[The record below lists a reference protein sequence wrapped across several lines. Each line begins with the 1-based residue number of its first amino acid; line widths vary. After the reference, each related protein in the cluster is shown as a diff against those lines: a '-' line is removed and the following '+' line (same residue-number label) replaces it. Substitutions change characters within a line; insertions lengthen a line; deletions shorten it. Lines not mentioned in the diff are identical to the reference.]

1 MCGSSRSLVLL
12 NTGCY
17 FEKIC
22 GFVFLL
28 HQNDI
33 LTIMPYSKEE
43 KSRQKADEFRQ
54 QMEEQNG
61 DENNNDDDDD
71 SHQPCCVPSGCTEGD
86 SVNVLDPDDAQKVVC
101 NNPGCIYGSFM
112 HKSCFEV
119 WEEEVLTYL
128 RSSGRARSW
137 SEKQRKQ
144 NLWTKK
150 GYDLAWK
157 ACSCKC
163 GKGHLRKDLEWIPP
177 PKALDGERKQRRR
190 RKSSDKPSIGRS
202 NSVSNGSAIPSI
214 GGNGNG
220 NGKGRKRHT
229 SASSNE
235 SKDGHS
241 PPVSPGGRQGN
252 MPSVPRAPFPTQTPT
267 NSTMTPTAIIHE
279 QQRER
284 IRHASGG
291 RKTKQS
297 DPSGV
302 AGSINIKTTLL
313 QHEDKRKSSKDFAKQ
328 DGNRFTASAQGQ
340 NQDNNFILSGIN
352 TWQGVNDAGNLNMP
366 QAADNMVTHYSA
378 SGMNGKNHFSG
389 FLPRLDL
396 STFFQVLPA
405 HKLNAYHIQ
414 MEDDIQPES
423 EEIRSFIFSTVS
435 AHGVQTVRC
444 SQCSQTLPVFD
455 CYPLIDGT
463 FYLTPVRYGDAI
475 IRINIPCSQSS
486 RGPQYL
492 AAVCMK
498 CLEGVQRIVCR
509 ICKSRWD
516 GSHYQ
521 LGTLYSYDIFAAS
534 PCCPGRAGC
543 KRCGKPVL
551 DLTKGMHYFSE
562 FSQSIRCPHC
572 GIPDYHCV
580 KPLTSY
586 EVHLP
591 NIEINVH

>member
-1 MCGSSRSLVLL
+1 
-12 NTGCY
+12 
-17 FEKIC
+17 
-22 GFVFLL
+22 
-28 HQNDI
+28 
-33 LTIMPYSKEE
+33 MPYTKEE

-61 DENNNDDDDD
+61 DENNNDDEN
-71 SHQPCCVPSGCTEGD
+71 HQPCCVPSGCSEGD
-86 SVNVLDPDDAQKVVC
+86 SVNILDPDDVQKVVC
-101 NNPGCIYGSFM
+101 NNPGCVFGCFM
-112 HKSCFEV
+112 HKVCFEM

-177 PKALDGERKQRRR
+177 KALDGDQRKQRRR

-202 NSVSNGSAIPSI
+202 NSVSNGSSAPSN
-214 GGNGNG
+214 GGSNG

-252 MPSVPRAPFPTQTPT
+252 LASSPRSQFSPQPAV

-291 RKTKQS
+291 RKGKQTE
-297 DPSGV
+297 PPGASGAV
-302 AGSINIKTTLL
+302 GIKTTLL
-313 QHEDKRKSSKDFAKQ
+313 QHEDKRRSPVSGKSAKESAKQ
-328 DGNRFTASAQGQ
+328 DGSRYATGVQGQ
-340 NQDNNFILSGIN
+340 GQSQDNFILSSIN

-366 QAADNMVTHYSA
+366 HATDGGISHHSA
-378 SGMNGKNHFSG
+378 SSGNGKNHFSG

-423 EEIRSFIFSTVS
+423 EEIRSFIFSTLS

-463 FYLTPVRYGDAI
+463 FYLTPVRYGDSI
-475 IRINIPCSQSS
+475 IRINIPSSNSS

-498 CLEGVQRIVCR
+498 CLEGVQRIICR

-516 GSHYQ
+516 GSHHQ

-580 KPLTSY
+580 KPLSSY
-586 EVHLP
+586 EVHP
-591 NIEINVH
+591 PHIEINVH

>member
-1 MCGSSRSLVLL
+1 MDT
-12 NTGCY
+12 NIDTA
-17 FEKIC
+17 
-22 GFVFLL
+22 
-28 HQNDI
+28 
-33 LTIMPYSKEE
+33 MPYSKEE
-43 KSRQKADEFRQ
+43 KSRQRAEEFRQ
-54 QMEEQNG
+54 QVEEHNG
-61 DENNNDDDDD
+61 DENNNDDEN
-71 SHQPCCVPSGCTEGD
+71 HRPCCVPSVCCEGEP
-86 SVNVLDPDDAQKVVC
+86 VNILDPDDVQKVVC
-101 NNPGCIYGSFM
+101 NNPECIYGSFM
-112 HKSCFEV
+112 HKVCFEA

-177 PKALDGERKQRRR
+177 KALDGEQRKQRRR

-202 NSVSNGSAIPSI
+202 NSVSSGTGIPSN
-214 GGNGNG
+214 GGSNGNHTNG

-229 SASSNE
+229 SASSTE

-241 PPVSPGGRQGN
+241 PPVSPGGRQAN
-252 MPSVPRAPFPTQTPT
+252 QQLSPRSSFTIAAPTT

-291 RKTKQS
+291 RKGKQNGETAS
-297 DPSGV
+297 SGTV
-302 AGSINIKTTLL
+302 NKPTP
-313 QHEDKRKSSKDFAKQ
+313 QQQDEKRKSPVSLKFQEKNKQ
-328 DGNRFTASAQGQ
+328 DGGKFNIGGQ
-340 NQDNNFILSGIN
+340 AHNQENFFLSNIN
-352 TWQGVNDAGNLNMP
+352 TWHGVNEAGYLNMP
-366 QAADNMVTHYSA
+366 QAAANECMANHHMA
-378 SGMNGKNHFSG
+378 SGSGKNHFSG

-414 MEDDIQPES
+414 MEDDNQPES
-423 EEIRSFIFSTVS
+423 EEIRSFIFSTLS

-475 IRINIPCSQSS
+475 LRINISNANSS

-516 GSHYQ
+516 GSHHQ

-586 EVHLP
+586 EVHPP